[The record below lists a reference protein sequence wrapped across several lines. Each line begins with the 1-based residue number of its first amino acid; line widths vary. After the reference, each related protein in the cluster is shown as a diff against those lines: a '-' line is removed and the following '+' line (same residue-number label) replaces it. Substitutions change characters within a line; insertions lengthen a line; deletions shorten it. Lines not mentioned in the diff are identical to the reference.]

1 MKEKKKFHYAWV
13 VLIVCCMINFA
24 GLGTIFNTSGIFF
37 PSVTKELGIGT
48 GDMSLYMTF
57 LCLAMFVASP
67 LVAKLLP
74 KIDVRITL
82 SVAFVVALS
91 AIAAMSLYTEIWQ
104 WYLSGI
110 VIGFAGAFIFYIPI
124 PVIVQNWFHKKT
136 GVALGIIGAFT
147 GIGGAIMNPV
157 IASFIDSFGWR
168 TAYVITAIIIGV
180 IVLPFT
186 IFVLRFKPEDK
197 GYKPYG
203 YAETLEDQETFTKEN
218 EKGVPVKVAITSL
231 AFFCVIII
239 ASFSGLISGLNQLL
253 TSYGNTVGLTTT
265 AAATL
270 VSASM
275 ISNLLTKFLF
285 GAASDKFGVKMTLI
299 VSVLLIAFG
308 FSLFFISHG
317 TYATV
322 FTASLLYGIHASVII
337 VGLPLITKELF
348 GKKHFVEIFSYVTMG
363 QALVKSFGFAVFGYM
378 YDLSNSYEPAFMLG
392 IVICVLMAVLTVGAF
407 RSRRKMEIVREKEIG
422 ESMQ

>member
-1 MKEKKKFHYAWV
+1 
-13 VLIVCCMINFA
+13 
-24 GLGTIFNTSGIFF
+24 
-37 PSVTKELGIGT
+37 
-48 GDMSLYMTF
+48 
-57 LCLAMFVASP
+57 
-67 LVAKLLP
+67 
-74 KIDVRITL
+74 
-82 SVAFVVALS
+82 
-91 AIAAMSLYTEIWQ
+91 
-104 WYLSGI
+104 
-110 VIGFAGAFIFYIPI
+110 
-124 PVIVQNWFHKKT
+124 
-136 GVALGIIGAFT
+136 
-147 GIGGAIMNPV
+147 
-157 IASFIDSFGWR
+157 
-168 TAYVITAIIIGV
+168 
-180 IVLPFT
+180 
-186 IFVLRFKPEDK
+186 
-197 GYKPYG
+197 
-203 YAETLEDQETFTKEN
+203 
-218 EKGVPVKVAITSL
+218 
-231 AFFCVIII
+231 
-239 ASFSGLISGLNQLL
+239 
-253 TSYGNTVGLTTT
+253 
-265 AAATL
+265 
-270 VSASM
+270 M